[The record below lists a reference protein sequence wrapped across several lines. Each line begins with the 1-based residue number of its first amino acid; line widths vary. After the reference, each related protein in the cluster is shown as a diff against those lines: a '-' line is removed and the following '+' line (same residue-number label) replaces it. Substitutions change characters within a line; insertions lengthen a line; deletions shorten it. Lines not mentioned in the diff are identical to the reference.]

1 MRTFVVIFI
10 KKTKKDKAENGEVD
24 LGVDDELAYTSV
36 KWPFTERNFLYGFD
50 FWKHVN
56 VVILKKKIN

>member
-36 KWPFTERNFLYGFD
+36 K
-50 FWKHVN
+50 
-56 VVILKKKIN
+56 